1 MATKSKE
8 DSSLSRKRQK
18 CEDANDSEDELLAQA
33 AAQWASNKEETST
46 TQRQSDAEKKPSKP
60 LSLHITQLSFDA
72 TEYHVRNAFVE
83 QGCIVDSVRLVYD
96 RDGTTRT
103 FRGVAFVDVADEES
117 YQKALKL
124 DRSTLLKRRINVRPT
139 KTPSQLANIVQR
151 TKDLVAEK
159 IRKEREQ
166 ETPRPHEKKKKEGHD
181 SKKKSKSS
189 SEKSGVHKKSS
200 SAKKHKST
208 GGKGEDSDRK
218 LTKKERNRR
227 AAIIMQRKRA
237 KR

>member
-1 MATKSKE
+1 MANKSKE

-46 TQRQSDAEKKPSKP
+46 TRRQSDAEKPSKP

-166 ETPRPHEKKKKEGHD
+166 ETPRPHEKKKKEGRD
-181 SKKKSKSS
+181 SKKKNKSS

-208 GGKGEDSDRK
+208 GGKAEDSDRK